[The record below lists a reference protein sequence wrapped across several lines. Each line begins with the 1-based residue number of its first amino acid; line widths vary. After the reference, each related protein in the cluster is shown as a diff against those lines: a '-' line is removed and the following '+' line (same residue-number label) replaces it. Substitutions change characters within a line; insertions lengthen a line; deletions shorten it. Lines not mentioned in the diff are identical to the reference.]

1 MQEQNYIQ
9 GLLPGG
15 QDQAFRQI
23 GVVPILS
30 GQNLLPVTEA
40 QLRVP
45 AAREAH
51 LPYSVPAPR
60 EARLPYSV
68 PLVREVLLL
77 FSEVSQ
83 CKAEVQFSAVIV
95 AAAIAVEPYP
105 GAAAREARL
114 PYSVPL
120 VREAHLLY
128 SVPAVRKA
136 HLLYSEVSP
145 AKARAQLLAVVAVER
160 VAVVVGVAVA
170 VALPHVGDFPL
181 FQLAWNADCEIG
193 VHESLPVPGSAV

>member
-30 GQNLLPVTEA
+30 GQDLLPAAEA
-40 QLRVP
+40 QQFSE
-45 AAREAH
+45 ATAREAH

-83 CKAEVQFSAVIV
+83 YKAEVQSSEA
-95 AAAIAVEPYP
+95 P
-105 GAAAREARL
+105 AAAREARL